1 MRMYRS
7 AYYAATHMKMSECV
21 RVQRERETETT
32 TASVKASSGCE
43 LLAMEEEE
51 CRVQMEWN
59 GMPSCANS
67 SNNNSNF
74 WNSFFCAFNL

>member
-1 MRMYRS
+1 
-7 AYYAATHMKMSECV
+7 MSECV